1 MTTIKHTLTFTLIR
15 IHTDHMGSGEFDRLE
30 PRYQGSAHSPTHS
43 SSRLPPPPTLRQNS
57 VEALYD
63 TAAASVGH
71 YNTIPAPTNH
81 YDNHHGYGYSPYDH
95 MTEAAGDRENK
106 FISLPADFNHAPP
119 TSTTANAVMMRHR
132 PPLMSRDYSASP
144 GRHRSPISPIG
155 YGTGGDYSLYPSNQ
169 SSRENSLKRNR
180 ELSPF
185 SSSYDRHG
193 NSMYSPYSS
202 DTGSTASGPAYVV
215 GVSSIAANDGSQLVP
230 TRGSGRRT
238 DRDRERD
245 RNIPERGSGRLQ
257 HTRSSSAHLSSATS
271 FLSDTIPDGVAT
283 LPRAMSRSSDRRGS
297 TAGGRSTTPTNPES
311 SSLCSLDELR
321 LEDSESNS
329 AFRRDDAGRI
339 SITKKSKKNFLNKNW

>member
-1 MTTIKHTLTFTLIR
+1 
-15 IHTDHMGSGEFDRLE
+15 MGSGEFDRLE
-30 PRYQGSAHSPTHS
+30 PKQPGSAHSPTHS
-43 SSRLPPPPTLRQNS
+43 SSRLPPPALRQNS

-63 TAAASVGH
+63 HAASSVGH
-71 YNTIPAPTNH
+71 HHTLPAPTNH

-95 MTEAAGDRENK
+95 MTEANGERENK
-106 FISLPADFNHAPP
+106 FTSLPADFNQAPP
-119 TSTTANAVMMRHR
+119 TTATTMATRHR

-144 GRHRSPISPIG
+144 GRHRSPISPVSIG
-155 YGTGGDYSLYPSNQ
+155 YGDYPLYPSNQ

-215 GVSSIAANDGSQLVP
+215 GVSSVVASDGSQLVP
-230 TRGSGRRT
+230 TRGSARRI

-257 HTRSSSAHLSSATS
+257 HTRSSSAHLSSATAS
-271 FLSDTIPDGVAT
+271 FLSDTIPDGVST

-297 TAGGRSTTPTNPES
+297 SAGGRSTTPTNPES

-339 SITKKSKKNFLNKNW
+339 SITKKSKKSNSIIENSKIL

>member
-1 MTTIKHTLTFTLIR
+1 MI
-15 IHTDHMGSGEFDRLE
+15 EV
-30 PRYQGSAHSPTHS
+30 A
-43 SSRLPPPPTLRQNS
+43 
-57 VEALYD
+57 VE
-63 TAAASVGH
+63 
-71 YNTIPAPTNH
+71 
-81 YDNHHGYGYSPYDH
+81 
-95 MTEAAGDRENK
+95 RENK
-106 FISLPADFNHAPP
+106 FTSLPADFNQVPP
-119 TSTTANAVMMRHR
+119 TTTTSTTRHR

-144 GRHRSPISPIG
+144 GRHRSPISPVSIG
-155 YGTGGDYSLYPSNQ
+155 YGGDYPLYPSNQ

-215 GVSSIAANDGSQLVP
+215 GVSSVVASDGSQLVP

-257 HTRSSSAHLSSATS
+257 HARSSSAHLSSATAA
-271 FLSDTIPDGVAT
+271 FLSDTIPDGVST
-283 LPRAMSRSSDRRGS
+283 LPRAMSRSSDGRRGS
-297 TAGGRSTTPTNPES
+297 NATGGGGRSTTPTNPES

-339 SITKKSKKNFLNKNW
+339 SITKKSKKI

>member
-1 MTTIKHTLTFTLIR
+1 
-15 IHTDHMGSGEFDRLE
+15 MGSGEFDRLE
-30 PRYQGSAHSPTHS
+30 PKLGSAHSPTHS
-43 SSRLPPPPTLRQNS
+43 SRLPPPTLRQNS
-57 VEALYD
+57 VEALYEH
-63 TAAASVGH
+63 AAASVGH
-71 YNTIPAPTNH
+71 YNTLPAPINH
-81 YDNHHGYGYSPYDH
+81 YDNHYGYSYSPYDH
-95 MTEAAGDRENK
+95 MTEAAGERENK
-106 FISLPADFNHAPP
+106 FTSLPADFNQAPP
-119 TSTTANAVMMRHR
+119 TTTATRHR

-144 GRHRSPISPIG
+144 GRHRSPISPVSMG
-155 YGTGGDYSLYPSNQ
+155 YGDYPLYPSNQ

-202 DTGSTASGPAYVV
+202 DTGSTASGTAYTV
-215 GVSSIAANDGSQLVP
+215 GVSSVTSEGSQLVP

-245 RNIPERGSGRLQ
+245 RNIPERGSGRSQ

-271 FLSDTIPDGVAT
+271 FLSNTIPDGVAT

-297 TAGGRSTTPTNPES
+297 NAGGRSTTPTNPES
-311 SSLCSLDELR
+311 SSLCSLEELR

-339 SITKKSKKNFLNKNW
+339 SITKKSKKLIFNK

>member
-1 MTTIKHTLTFTLIR
+1 MTIIQPYTHFYTY
-15 IHTDHMGSGEFDRLE
+15 TDHMGSGEFDRLE
-30 PRYQGSAHSPTHS
+30 PKHQGSVHSPTHS

-57 VEALYD
+57 FEALYD

-71 YNTIPAPTNH
+71 HNTLPAPTNH

-95 MTEAAGDRENK
+95 MTEAAGERENK
-106 FISLPADFNHAPP
+106 FTSLPADFNHVPP
-119 TSTTANAVMMRHR
+119 TSTTANAMMMRHR

-144 GRHRSPISPIG
+144 GRHRSPISPVSIG
-155 YGTGGDYSLYPSNQ
+155 YGAGGDYSLYPSNQ

-215 GVSSIAANDGSQLVP
+215 GVSSVAANDGSQLVP

-271 FLSDTIPDGVAT
+271 FLSDTIPDGVST

-297 TAGGRSTTPTNPES
+297 AAGGRSTTPTNPES

-339 SITKKSKKNFLNKNW
+339 SITKKSKKNF